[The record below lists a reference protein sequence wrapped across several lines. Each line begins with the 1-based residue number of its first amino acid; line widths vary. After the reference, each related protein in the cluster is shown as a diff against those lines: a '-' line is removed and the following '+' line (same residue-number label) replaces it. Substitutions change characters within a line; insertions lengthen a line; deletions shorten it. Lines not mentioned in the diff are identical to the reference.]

1 MPSKINFTYIS
12 VSVLFLTIFSRLI
25 TLNTPSYIVSSSEVI
40 PKEFLDLLDDYSLY
54 LAFGNSNHP
63 TYYSSIMET
72 LVSERRNYYRDFFEK
87 GLHSNLI
94 KLNSEFKIESVV
106 ISQSENIYKVN
117 IIEEVKMIGK
127 PIVTSP
133 ADYPL
138 IQAANWAI
146 SETSNEKVDSYLQQ
160 YIASMTK
167 GIEESVLEDLEIIFL
182 VNHEIEVV
190 EENELTKI
198 TKDTFSDQ
206 STDNYEGFDS
216 VTWTENG
223 FIRLNLAWQKMPD
236 YEMYNLPVETIG
248 HRLIEDFEA
257 VVGASLMTTT
267 FLGNNFPTNRD
278 AAVWYIQEYTSN
290 PQYWQYISC
299 TPYLPVLQDTNYY
312 NSDYSSIW
320 DNIGCNDCADYVSQ
334 ALNYGGFPEDSYWES
349 DLYNIYWIRP
359 FRLSQYFDTIINK
372 GDFVSNLASLQVG
385 DLAFIYNYD
394 YVDED
399 LNWKHVVMVSE
410 INPHRYSGHTNDRF
424 NYPFS
429 SDFNRFMVV
438 NYYPKPIYL
447 SLIMKDGSYL
457 SQQSIFPYPAPIEYS
472 NSTNLNPYPTP

>member
-1 MPSKINFTYIS
+1 LTVFSP
-12 VSVLFLTIFSRLI
+12 LF
-25 TLNTPSYIVSSSEVI
+25 TLNAPHNAASASEI
-40 PKEFLDLLDDYSLY
+40 LPKEINDLLSDYSLT
-54 LAFGNSNHP
+54 LASGKSNHP
-63 TYYSSIMET
+63 TYYSSEMET
-72 LVSERRNYYRDFFEK
+72 LVADRRNYYRDFFEK

-94 KLNSEFKIESVV
+94 GLSSEFKVESAV
-106 ISQSENIYKVN
+106 ISQSGNVYKVN
-117 IIEEVKMIGK
+117 IIEDVKMIGK
-127 PIVTSP
+127 PIVTLP

-146 SETSNEKVDSYLQQ
+146 SQTNNEKVESYLEQ

-167 GIEESVLEDLEIIFL
+167 GIEESVKKDVEIVSLIR
-182 VNHEIEVV
+182 HEIELVK
-190 EENELTKI
+190 EKEFTKI
-198 TKDTFSDQ
+198 TRDAFSDQ
-206 STDNYEGFDS
+206 STDNQEGFDS
-216 VTWTENG
+216 VIWTENE
-223 FIRLNLAWQKMPD
+223 FMRLNLAWQKMPD

-248 HRLIEDFEA
+248 YRLLKDYEA

-267 FLGNNFPTNRD
+267 FSGNNFPTNRG

-299 TPYLPVLQDTNYY
+299 SPYPSVLQDTDYY
-312 NSDYSSIW
+312 NPEYSSIW
-320 DNIGCNDCADYVSQ
+320 ENIGCNDCTDYVSQ
-334 ALNYGGFPEDSYWES
+334 ALNYGGFPEDSSWQA

-359 FRLSQYFDTIINK
+359 YRLSQYFDTTINR

-447 SLIMKDGSYL
+447 PLVMKDGSYL
-457 SQQSIFPYPAPIEYS
+457 SRQSLNPYPAPNENS
-472 NSTNLNPYPTP
+472 NLSPYPAP